1 MLENMLTT
9 QRSLDTHKHIALSVF
24 IIIYLLMNL
33 LVYPVFL
40 FIYLFIYSAKERK
53 KLTFFLKLCGLLN
66 H

>member
-1 MLENMLTT
+1 MLENILTT
-9 QRSLDTHKHIALSVF
+9 QRSLDTRKHIALSVF

-40 FIYLFIYSAKERK
+40 FIYLFIYLAKERN
-53 KLTFFLKLCGLLN
+53 KLTFFLKLCSLLN